1 MYACQVTSVMSD
13 PLRPH
18 GLLPSRLFCPWD
30 FSGKNTG
37 VDCHA
42 LLQGIFPTQRSNPS
56 LLHLLHWQ
64 AGSLPLSH
72 KSFQKACAL
81 LQSGQSHGH
90 AQNHLPSGQTLLM
103 NVPFGLETQAT
114 IQPSTPTG

>member
-1 MYACQVTSVMSD
+1 MCLVTQSCPILCDPTDCSLLGSSVH
-13 PLRPH
+13 R
-18 GLLPSRLFCPWD
+18 D
-30 FSGKNTG
+30 FPGKHTG

-81 LQSGQSHGH
+81 LKTGQSHGH
-90 AQNHLPSGQTLLM
+90 AQSHLPSGQTLLV